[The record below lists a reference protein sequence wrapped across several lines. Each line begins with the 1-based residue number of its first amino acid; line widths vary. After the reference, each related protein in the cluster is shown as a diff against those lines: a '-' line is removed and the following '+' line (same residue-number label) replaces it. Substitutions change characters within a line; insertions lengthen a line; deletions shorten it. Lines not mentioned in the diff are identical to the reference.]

1 MKSDHLKQNAAQVV
15 MHIFLLQ
22 PKSAKNICEYTTCQT
37 LKQQQ
42 QKTTPSAKNN
52 NVRLQLTSAHQ
63 IGK

>member
-1 MKSDHLKQNAAQVV
+1 MQPMLLCIYFCYNQSLQKS
-15 MHIFLLQ
+15 
-22 PKSAKNICEYTTCQT
+22 ICEYTTCQT

-52 NVRLQLTSAHQ
+52 NVRLQFTSAHQ

>member
-1 MKSDHLKQNAAQVV
+1 M
-15 MHIFLLQ
+15 Q
-22 PKSAKNICEYTTCQT
+22 PKLLCIYFCYNQSLQKSICEYTTCQT

-52 NVRLQLTSAHQ
+52 NVRLQFTLAHQ